1 MTTLEQLLAAADA
14 GGMLETTLIA
24 VDGSGP
30 LRVTYNWLYS
40 ALDCDP
46 GDQSPFVWSISKLDD
61 THVSLSP
68 RDPFD
73 GKRLYASVRDDY
85 GWTLQVQAPFSADWI
100 TAVGRDEMLAMQ
112 GQDLLVASFLGFNGQ
127 YVARD
132 AWATSH
138 DGHSGRLLHSSGAP
152 VPAARMWF
160 LAVSAV
166 LQPGLAVPLA
176 SDLGPADVAAALAT
190 SGLDDSPQTVQTIL
204 GSVR

>member
-1 MTTLEQLLAAADA
+1 MTTFEQLVAAADG
-14 GGMLETTLIA
+14 GGMLEATLIA

-40 ALDCDP
+40 ALNCDP
-46 GDQSPFVWSISKLDD
+46 ADQSPFVWSISKLDE

-85 GWTLQVQAPFSADWI
+85 DWTLQVQAPFSADWI
-100 TAVGRDEMLAMQ
+100 TAVGRDEVLTMQ
-112 GQDLLVASFLGFNGQ
+112 GQDLLVASLLGFNGQ

-132 AWATSH
+132 AGVTSH
-138 DGHSGRLLHSSGAP
+138 DGHSGRLLHSIGSP

-166 LQPGLAVPLA
+166 LQPGLAIPLA
-176 SDLGPADVAAALAT
+176 ADLKAADVAAALAA
-190 SGLDDSPQTVQTIL
+190 SGLDDAPQTVQTIL
-204 GSVR
+204 SSVR